1 MRHIQF
7 KKLYI
12 KNFLSVGKQPVIID
26 FNSGINVI
34 TGINHDK
41 EDSKNGVGKS
51 SIVDA
56 LYFALFGSTIRELSK
71 DLIVNSITKEKCEVQ
86 LEIQINGNGGSSTY
100 IITRTLQPTKCSITK
115 DGVDVT
121 RSTLPKTNEYI
132 QQLVNST
139 GKIFQNSVVMTI
151 NNTVPFMAQS
161 KVDKRKFVESVLN
174 LEVFSEMLLKAR
186 DEHND
191 VKKNYEILFAKNEV
205 IEKNYTT
212 NKQQLDQFE
221 ENKKEKLE
229 QIERKVQDNIT
240 KIDTYIKQLVV
251 LPDNV
256 DTLIY
261 NKQTSLNS
269 ELDEVRKKH
278 RDAFSE
284 VNVIKS
290 NIIQIEK
297 QIRNLESEGAV
308 CVSCKRPYPED
319 DINHKEKHKQ
329 ELQNELDDLL
339 LKKSQADDLANTL
352 ADLEKN
358 KKDEIDVVNVKKDKI
373 YSVRTANTTLQNKI
387 DNLNENNID
396 LKQEINNVES
406 QNNTALEQSV
416 RELENEVSTNKLD
429 LNKLDHELSVL
440 ECVKF
445 IVSEEGVKS
454 YIVKKILKLLNARL
468 TYYLNELHANC
479 ICQFDEFFDEQI
491 TDEKGEVKSYFNF
504 SGGER
509 KRIDLACLFAF
520 LDIRR
525 MQGDINFS
533 VIFYDELLD
542 SSLDDKG
549 VELVIKVLRERLE
562 KYNEG
567 CYIITH
573 RGNAINSKVDSV
585 IHLEK
590 RNGFT
595 YILNN
600 NEQL

>member
-1 MRHIQF
+1 VRHIQF

-12 KNFLSVGKQPVIID
+12 KNFLSIGKQPVIID

-71 DLIVNSITKEKCEVQ
+71 DLIVNSITKEKCEVN
-86 LEIQINGNGGSSTY
+86 LEFLINKNGTSSTY
-100 IITRTLQPTKCSITK
+100 IINRSLQPTKCILTK
-115 DGVDVT
+115 DGVDIT

-174 LEVFSEMLLKAR
+174 LEVFSDMLLKAR

-191 VKKNYEILFAKNEV
+191 VKKTYEILFAKNEV
-205 IEKNYTT
+205 IEKSYTT

-221 ENKKEKLE
+221 ENKKDKLD
-229 QIERKVQDNIT
+229 QIERKIQDNLS
-240 KIDTYIKQLVV
+240 KIDTYTKQFVV
-251 LPDNV
+251 LPDNI
-256 DTLIY
+256 DDLIY
-261 NKQTSLNS
+261 NKQTNLNS

-290 NIIQIEK
+290 NINQIEK
-297 QIRNLESEGAV
+297 QIKNLESEGAV
-308 CVSCKRPYPED
+308 CTSCKRPYPED

-329 ELQNELDDLL
+329 DLQSELNTLL
-339 LKKSQADDLANTL
+339 LEKTQADTL
-352 ADLEKN
+352 ADTLTDLEKN
-358 KKDEIDVVNVKKDKI
+358 KKAEIDVVNVKKDKI

-387 DNLNENNID
+387 DNLNENNIE
-396 LKQEINNVES
+396 LKQEFSNIER
-406 QNNTALEQSV
+406 QNNNTLEQTV
-416 RELENEVSTNKLD
+416 KGLESEVSTNKLE

-445 IVSEEGVKS
+445 VVSEEGVKS

-468 TYYLNELHANC
+468 AYYLNALHANC
-479 ICQFDEFFDEQI
+479 VCQFDEFFDEQI

-573 RGNAINSKVDSV
+573 RSNAINSKVDSV

>member
-1 MRHIQF
+1 VRHIQF
-7 KKLYI
+7 KKLHI
-12 KNFLSVGKQPVIID
+12 KNFLSIGREPVVID
-26 FNSGINVI
+26 FQSGINVI

-71 DLIVNSITKEKCEVQ
+71 DLIINSFNKEKCEVN
-86 LEIQINGNGGSSTY
+86 LELQINCNGGTSTY
-100 IITRTLQPTKCSITK
+100 VINRSLQPTKCLITK

-161 KVDKRKFVESVLN
+161 KVDKRKFIESVLK

-191 VKKNYEILFAKNEV
+191 IKKDYEILFAKNEV
-205 IEKNYTT
+205 TEKSYNS

-221 ENKKEKLE
+221 ENKR
-229 QIERKVQDNIT
+229 I
-240 KIDTYIKQLVV
+240 KIQQLVNKITDNKNKIEELSKEIIT
-251 LPDNV
+251 LPENV
-256 DTLIY
+256 DTLVS
-261 NKQTSLNS
+261 NKLAQLKQ
-269 ELDEVRKKH
+269 ELTVIQKQH
-278 RDAFSE
+278 RDAFAD
-284 VNVIKS
+284 VTVIQS
-290 NIIQIEK
+290 NINQLEK
-297 QIRNLESEGAV
+297 RI
-308 CVSCKRPYPED
+308 
-319 DINHKEKHKQ
+319 
-329 ELQNELDDLL
+329 
-339 LKKSQADDLANTL
+339 T
-352 ADLEKN
+352 DLEKVGAECTTCRRPFSDDEIKHKEQNKKEINDEIVLLQTNKIAAAEIALGFEKAEDSKKEEIKEVEN
-358 KKDEIDVVNVKKDKI
+358 KKDRIACIKSKNSSLQDKI
-373 YSVRTANTTLQNKI
+373 TFLNETNEGLDRESIDISNESNTTLEQTVKT
-387 DNLNENNID
+387 LEKEVEESKTQ
-396 LKQEINNVES
+396 LK
-406 QNNTALEQSV
+406 
-416 RELENEVSTNKLD
+416 
-429 LNKLDHELSVL
+429 KLDHELSVL

-454 YIVKKILKLLNARL
+454 FIVKKILKILNSRL
-468 TYYLNELHANC
+468 TYYLNALHANC
-479 ICQFDEFFDEQI
+479 SCQFDEFFDEKI
-491 TDEKGEVKSYFNF
+491 TDEKDEVKSYFNF

-525 MQGDINFS
+525 MQGDINFNT
-533 VIFYDELLD
+533 IFYDELLD

-549 VELVIKVLRERLE
+549 VELVMKVLRERLE

-573 RGNAINSKVDSV
+573 RSNAINSKVDSV

-590 RNGFT
+590 RNGYT
-595 YILNN
+595 YILDD
-600 NEQL
+600 NE